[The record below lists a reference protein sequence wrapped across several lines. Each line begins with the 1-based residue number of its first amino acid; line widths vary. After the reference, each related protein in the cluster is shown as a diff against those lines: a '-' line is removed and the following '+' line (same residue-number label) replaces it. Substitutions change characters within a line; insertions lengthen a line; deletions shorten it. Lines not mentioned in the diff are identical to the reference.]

1 MDIEKLIERL
11 RSHRGALF
19 KALYKQDMDDA
30 ATALAALQ
38 DENTWLRIM
47 REWERNQRI
56 HAEQHADVLLEDC
69 KELNAELEDVPI
81 DRLREL
87 VQADKE
93 GRCVVLPCKV
103 GDTVWYLTGSQSSYF
118 DRVKSERVAG
128 FYWDGLRFHIRLRDF
143 HGNHGTYGYF
153 GKTIFLT
160 REEAEAALRGVLDD
174 SNCYRASCNFRRN
187 HTRNSTYCACY
198 TCPNR
203 VEETKNG

>member
-1 MDIEKLIERL
+1 MDIKKLIEQL
-11 RSHRGALF
+11 KS
-19 KALYKQDMDDA
+19 A
-30 ATALAALQ
+30 AGQHEAAIHSLATIEDIFG
-38 DENTWLRIM
+38 DEYDLG
-47 REWERNQRI
+47 
-56 HAEQHADVLLEDC
+56 
-69 KELNAELEDVPI
+69 
-81 DRLREL
+81 RLREL

-93 GRCVVLPCKV
+93 GRCVVMPCKE
-103 GDTVWYLTGSQSSYF
+103 GDTVWYLTGPPYLYF
-118 DRVKSERVAG
+118 VRVESDRVAG
-128 FYWDGLRFHIRLRDF
+128 VHWDSRGLQIQLRNY